1 MWRPV
6 GAHRPTRL
14 GRFGECRRSAA
25 THCDPVLRTFAL
37 SEGSILIDHGPDV
50 TMNRGELRGRSCQAM
65 GSTTASTHRSARPVA
80 NETSAPFNRTLELH
94 STPRSHECPSG
105 ARWTWHKHT
114 HTSRDGGIQAVRARL
129 SLSRMQCALLASPGI
144 WCSPDCSIPRC
155 SSPWSLSSLFGA
167 VCELPSPSCL
177 SSGKE
182 KQDAPPPQNA
192 YASLGPAPAAFS
204 ASELAAM
211 QNAAY
216 ASQQPYSSQLYASQL
231 PAAASPPAY
240 NQYNSM
246 VQGAQPI
253 PMSQAHAPVRGCCF
267 SMWRGL
273 AMSPVSGKKM
283 PRAHIALDSSF
294 CFGFVHLPNT
304 SSVLRCSRSP

>member
-1 MWRPV
+1 MPFGCPLDLAQTHAHQPRWR
-6 GAHRPTRL
+6 
-14 GRFGECRRSAA
+14 
-25 THCDPVLRTFAL
+25 
-37 SEGSILIDHGPDV
+37 
-50 TMNRGELRGRSCQAM
+50 
-65 GSTTASTHRSARPVA
+65 
-80 NETSAPFNRTLELH
+80 
-94 STPRSHECPSG
+94 
-105 ARWTWHKHT
+105 
-114 HTSRDGGIQAVRARL
+114 HTSRTCKTIPFPHAVRPPCFSGHLVPPSVR
-129 SLSRMQCALLASPGI
+129 SQ
-144 WCSPDCSIPRC
+144 RC

-273 AMSPVSGKKM
+273 AMSPVSGKTM

-294 CFGFVHLPNT
+294 CFGFVHLPN
-304 SSVLRCSRSP
+304 SPRAYFGAHVPRDCRRRHRCFRRH